1 MKNLSMDVE
10 TFSSVDLNKCG
21 VYRYCASQD
30 FEILLF
36 GYSVD
41 HGPVRTI
48 DLASGE
54 KIPEE
59 ILRALTDP
67 AITKWAFN
75 CNFERVCLSTYLRRN
90 YPQYFKSYGSPED
103 SVGNY
108 LDPTSWH
115 CSMVWSASLGLPLSL
130 AQVGAVLKLEDQ
142 KMTEGKDLIR
152 YFCVPCKPK
161 ASNGGRT
168 RNLPKDAP
176 EKWAV
181 FKSYNIRDV
190 EVEVAIQERLKNYP
204 VPDFVWDQYRIDQMI
219 NDRGTMIDLS
229 LVKNAIAIDAKT
241 HDAYMDQMAEL
252 TGLNNPGSVQQLKGY
267 LSEQGV
273 EADSL
278 GKKDV
283 AKLIEEVPN
292 EVRQV
297 LELRQQTSKSSIKK
311 YQTMERAVCPDGRIR
326 GMFQFMGAPRTG
338 RFAGRLVQLQN
349 LKRNSMSDLAEAREL
364 VRTGNYEA
372 FEMLYDSVPEVLS
385 ELIRTALIPKPGYKF
400 YVADYSSIEARTL
413 AYLAGEQ
420 HTIDSFA
427 RGEDLYCATASAMFH
442 KPVVKHG
449 INGELRQKGKIATL
463 ACGYGGSVGA
473 LKAMGALDMGLQ
485 EEELQPLVTAWRKA
499 NPHIVRF
506 WWEVDKAA
514 MESVRNRTVTET
526 HGFRFIYKSG
536 MLFISL
542 PSGRYLAYVKPR
554 IGMNQFGSD
563 CITYMGLDST
573 RHWSRIQT
581 YGPKIVENITQA
593 ICRDILCN
601 AMQNLQDTFICAH
614 IHDELVIEC
623 RESVSLDE
631 ICERMGKTPDWIPG
645 LLLRA
650 DGYTCDWYQK
660 D

>member
-48 DLASGE
+48 ALASGE

-152 YFCVPCKPK
+152 YFCVPCKPT

-190 EVEVAIQERLKNYP
+190 EVEVAIQERLKKYP
-204 VPDFVWDQYRIDQMI
+204 VPDSVWDEYRIDQMI
-219 NDRGTMIDLS
+219 NDRGTRIDMQ
-229 LVKNAIAIDAKT
+229 LVKNAIAI
-241 HDAYMDQMAEL
+241 DAYMDQMAEL

-372 FEMLYDSVPEVLS
+372 LEMLYDSVPEVLS

-650 DGYTCDWYQK
+650 DGYTCDWYK
-660 D
+660 KS

>member
-21 VYRYCASQD
+21 VYRYCSSPD

-152 YFCVPCKPK
+152 YFCVPCKPT

-168 RNLPKDAP
+168 RNRPEDAP
-176 EKWAV
+176 DKWAV

-219 NDRGTMIDLS
+219 NDRGTMIDLP

-372 FEMLYDSVPEVLS
+372 LEMLYDSVPEVLS

-427 RGEDLYCATASAMFH
+427 SGEDLYCATASAMFH

-514 MESVRNRTVTET
+514 MKAVREHTTTEVR
-526 HGFRFIYKSG
+526 GFRFICKSG
-536 MLFISL
+536 MLFITL
-542 PSGRYLAYVKPR
+542 PSGRMLSYVQPR
-554 IGMNQFGSD
+554 IGINQFGSD

-601 AMQNLQDTFICAH
+601 AMKNLQEAFICAH

-623 RESVSLDE
+623 NESVSLDE
-631 ICERMGKTPDWIPG
+631 ICDRMGQTPDWIPG

-650 DGYTCDWYQK
+650 DGYTCDFYMK

>member
-1 MKNLSMDVE
+1 
-10 TFSSVDLNKCG
+10 
-21 VYRYCASQD
+21 
-30 FEILLF
+30 
-36 GYSVD
+36 
-41 HGPVRTI
+41 
-48 DLASGE
+48 
-54 KIPEE
+54 
-59 ILRALTDP
+59 
-67 AITKWAFN
+67 
-75 CNFERVCLSTYLRRN
+75 
-90 YPQYFKSYGSPED
+90 
-103 SVGNY
+103 
-108 LDPTSWH
+108 
-115 CSMVWSASLGLPLSL
+115 
-130 AQVGAVLKLEDQ
+130 
-142 KMTEGKDLIR
+142 MTEGKDLIR
-152 YFCVPCKPK
+152 YFCVPCKPT

-168 RNLPKDAP
+168 RNRPEDAP
-176 EKWAV
+176 DKWAV

-219 NDRGTMIDLS
+219 NDRGTMIDLP

-372 FEMLYDSVPEVLS
+372 LEMLYDSVPEVLS

-526 HGFRFIYKSG
+526 HGFRFIYKSV

-660 D
+660 S